1 LDTLFPAQHRF
12 RTSGAPPR
20 YYAAR
25 GPDTAKSPGV
35 STISVDIRELNRN
48 MGPPMSLT
56 KNAVIER
63 FGRTHGFTLIE
74 IIVVI
79 TIMAIMAALIVPRVV
94 GRTDDARIAAAH
106 QDIATLMN
114 ALKLYRLDNGRYPT
128 TEQGLR
134 ALVERPTVDP
144 MPSNWKSGGYL
155 DAPSVR
161 KDPWGNDYQYLN
173 PGLHSEV
180 DVMSFG
186 RDGQPGG
193 EGPDADIGSWT
204 Q

>member
-1 LDTLFPAQHRF
+1 M
-12 RTSGAPPR
+12 R
-20 YYAAR
+20 YL
-25 GPDTAKSPGV
+25 TASR
-35 STISVDIRELNRN
+35 STPCRMR
-48 MGPPMSLT
+48 
-56 KNAVIER
+56 
-63 FGRTHGFTLIE
+63 GFTLIE

-94 GRTDDARIAAAH
+94 GRTDDARIAAAR
-106 QDIATLMN
+106 QDIATLTN

-134 ALVERPTVDP
+134 ALVEKPTVDP
-144 MPSNWKSGGYL
+144 IPTNWKAGGYL
-155 DAPSVR
+155 DSPTVR
-161 KDPWGNDYQYLN
+161 KDPWSYDYQYLN
-173 PGLHSEV
+173 PGLHGEI

>member
-1 LDTLFPAQHRF
+1 MDQQSTQIGKHLKRRPTALRPTVSCAAMLGEPRKTLLFQRLPL
-12 RTSGAPPR
+12 TSSADPKMRYGVASAP
-20 YYAAR
+20 
-25 GPDTAKSPGV
+25 T
-35 STISVDIRELNRN
+35 
-48 MGPPMSLT
+48 
-56 KNAVIER
+56 
-63 FGRTHGFTLIE
+63 GRRSRGFTLIE

-94 GRTDDARIAAAH
+94 GRTDDARVAAAR

-128 TEQGLR
+128 SEQGLR
-134 ALVERPTVDP
+134 ALVEKPSADP
-144 MPSNWKSGGYL
+144 IPQNWKTGGYL

-161 KDPWGNDYQYLN
+161 KDPWNNDYQYLN
-173 PGLHSEV
+173 PGLHGEI
-180 DVMSFG
+180 DVLSFG

-193 EGPDADIGSWT
+193 EGPDADIGSWS

>member
-1 LDTLFPAQHRF
+1 MRRSMETLQKPVSVQRFPPLSRP
-12 RTSGAPPR
+12 APPANDR
-20 YYAAR
+20 AR
-25 GPDTAKSPGV
+25 
-35 STISVDIRELNRN
+35 
-48 MGPPMSLT
+48 
-56 KNAVIER
+56 
-63 FGRTHGFTLIE
+63 GFTLIE

-79 TIMAIMAALIVPRVV
+79 TIMAIMAALIVPRVI
-94 GRTDDARIAAAH
+94 GRTDDARIAAAR

-128 TEQGLR
+128 QDQGLR
-134 ALVERPTVDP
+134 GLIEKPTVDP
-144 MPSNWKSGGYL
+144 IPQNWKPGGYL
-155 DAPSVR
+155 ESRNVP

-173 PGLHSEV
+173 PGLHGDV
-180 DVMSFG
+180 DVMSYG

>member
-1 LDTLFPAQHRF
+1 MTRSMSLAKISTIRPP
-12 RTSGAPPR
+12 SGAR
-20 YYAAR
+20 
-25 GPDTAKSPGV
+25 
-35 STISVDIRELNRN
+35 
-48 MGPPMSLT
+48 
-56 KNAVIER
+56 
-63 FGRTHGFTLIE
+63 GFTLIE

-94 GRTDDARIAAAH
+94 GRTDDARIAAAR

-114 ALKLYRLDNGRYPT
+114 ALKLYRLDNSRYPT

-134 ALVERPTVDP
+134 ALVEKPTVDP
-144 MPSNWKSGGYL
+144 IPSNWKSGGYL

-173 PGLHSEV
+173 PGLHGEV